1 MICLKN
7 WVPLARLSGDTRISM
22 RKKPDTPCAATHPSP
37 RRLPAPRKH
46 PHQSRSR
53 ALVEAV
59 AQACLRILDEASED
73 ALTVARIAEVSGAA
87 VGSIYQYF
95 PNKDAIVAMLY
106 ERVLD
111 QEAEQLLVLRERLV
125 GLPLAT
131 ALREILANIV
141 RVELRLFKL
150 NQSFHLRHH
159 TALHLGMWRGPYQS
173 AGEFIE
179 ATWLPLLQMYAHEVT
194 TPHPALAAYLLGQG
208 LRSVIRSMLEDIPAQ
223 LESPALLDS
232 LVAMAI
238 GCLRPPE
245 SISGAPL
252 T

>member
-1 MICLKN
+1 M
-7 WVPLARLSGDTRISM
+7 
-22 RKKPDTPCAATHPSP
+22 
-37 RRLPAPRKH
+37 
-46 PHQSRSR
+46 
-53 ALVEAV
+53 
-59 AQACLRILDEASED
+59 AQACLHILDEEGEE

-111 QEAEQLLVLRERLV
+111 QESEELLRMRERLAGV
-125 GLPLAT
+125 ALAV
-131 ALREILANIV
+131 ALREILANII

-150 NQSFHLRHH
+150 NQTFHLRYH
-159 TALHLGMWRGPYQS
+159 TALHLGMWRSPYRS

-179 ATWLPLLQMYAHEVT
+179 ATWLPLLQMYAHEIN

-208 LRSVIRSMLEDIPAQ
+208 LRSVIRSVLEDVPAQ

-232 LVAMAI
+232 LVAMAL
-238 GCLRPPE
+238 GCLRM
-245 SISGAPL
+245 APAHL
-252 T
+252 SEEPVGQALSRS

>member
-1 MICLKN
+1 MHKN
-7 WVPLARLSGDTRISM
+7 RN
-22 RKKPDTPCAATHPSP
+22 TPTTGTWPP
-37 RRLPAPRKH
+37 PGQLPTPRKR
-46 PHQSRSR
+46 PNQSRSR
-53 ALVEAV
+53 ALVDAV
-59 AQACLRILDEASED
+59 AEASLHILDKEGDD

-111 QEAEQLLVLRERLV
+111 EEAEQLLLMREKLV
-125 GLPLAT
+125 GVTLAS
-131 ALREILANIV
+131 ALREILANII

-150 NQSFHLRHH
+150 NRAFHLRYH
-159 TALHLGMWRGPYQS
+159 TALHLGMWRGPYRT

-179 ATWLPLLQMYAHEVT
+179 ATWLPLLQMYAHEIN

-208 LRSVIRSMLEDIPAQ
+208 LRSVIRSVLDDMPAQ
-223 LESPALLDS
+223 LNSPALLDS

-238 GCLRPPE
+238 GCLRPAE
-245 SISGAPL
+245 SKGQDAL

>member
-1 MICLKN
+1 MYQ
-7 WVPLARLSGDTRISM
+7 RDSTRIFM
-22 RKKPDTPCAATHPSP
+22 YPKRNPPSSDP
-37 RRLPAPRKH
+37 GPAPGQLPALRKR
-46 PHQSRSR
+46 PNQSRSR
-53 ALVEAV
+53 ALVDAV
-59 AQACLRILDEASED
+59 AQACLHILDKEGEE

-111 QEAEQLLVLRERLV
+111 EESEQLLCMREKLAAAP
-125 GLPLAT
+125 LPA

-159 TALHLGMWRGPYQS
+159 AALHLGMWRSPYRN

-179 ATWLPLLQMYAHEVT
+179 ATWLPLLQMRAHEIS
-194 TPHPALAAYLLGQG
+194 TPHPEMAAYLVGQG
-208 LRSVIRSMLEDIPAQ
+208 LRGVMRSALEDIPEQ
-223 LESPALLDS
+223 LESPAFLDS
-232 LVAMAI
+232 LVAMAV
-238 GCLRPPE
+238 GCLRPE
-245 SISGAPL
+245 EFSTKAGSA
-252 T
+252 